1 MLDGYM
7 KRIELE
13 NRSRLIAFL
22 QSIIRIYDRLIG
34 WDSFENDLGRND
46 YLEWMYSMGCLKI
59 IDIQRYH
66 QQ

>member
-1 MLDGYM
+1 M

-46 YLEWMYSMGCLKI
+46 YLE
-59 IDIQRYH
+59 
-66 QQ
+66 